1 MQDPF
6 KESERVF
13 CWVYLSM
20 NYCLRR
26 KETWRLGGMGEWEKQ
41 QELHNG
47 ERKTCSGII
56 IAAHHHDGVM
66 RSGAP
71 PLCQPWV
78 VATADD
84 RGQTESLLWGM
95 LRDESGGKEDC
106 HRVRLLP
113 FSTAGD
119 NLDLGF
125 QFLNIIKS
133 LSFYI

>member
-1 MQDPF
+1 MLMQDPF

-20 NYCLRR
+20 NYCLREEQQR

-66 RSGAP
+66 RSGAQFEVLRIFMQDIGLNQFRFSLKPHGP
-71 PLCQPWV
+71 PL
-78 VATADD
+78 
-84 RGQTESLLWGM
+84 L
-95 LRDESGGKEDC
+95 
-106 HRVRLLP
+106 
-113 FSTAGD
+113 
-119 NLDLGF
+119 
-125 QFLNIIKS
+125 IKVKLEITHGLQQS
-133 LSFYI
+133 SFFFKIGTIMCWQ